1 MTTVH
6 IPQLRCGV
14 WAPISMCPSGGATR
28 CTSVR
33 SRTRRPLVCQLAG
46 ATQLASMVVLHSH
59 STAGLLQ
66 LEETWD
72 AAVRTLATWFN
83 RLQAGRV
90 CRCARVRARIAAAVA
105 GAQMRRGSSAASNV
119 PDTRNGS
126 SMWST
131 MGV

>member
-46 ATQLASMVVLHSH
+46 ATQLASMVVLHSD

-66 LEETWD
+66 LEEAWD
-72 AAVRTLATWFN
+72 AAVHTLATWLD

-90 CRCARVRARIAAAVA
+90 CRCVRARIAAAVA

-119 PDTRNGS
+119 PDTRNGLS
-126 SMWST
+126 RWST